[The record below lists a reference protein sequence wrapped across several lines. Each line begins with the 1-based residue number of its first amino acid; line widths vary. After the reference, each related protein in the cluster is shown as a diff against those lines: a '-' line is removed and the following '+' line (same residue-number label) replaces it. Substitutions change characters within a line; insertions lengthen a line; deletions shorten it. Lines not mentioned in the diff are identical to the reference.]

1 MHDEEL
7 DMPYNPEPL
16 LEEEPFTRDATPIKN
31 EAPSRMKLVKPIEE
45 IKIRQ
50 EEDIESSDEE
60 EDLSP
65 DIPGI

>member
-1 MHDEEL
+1 MLDEEL
-7 DMPYNPEPL
+7 DLPYNPEPL
-16 LEEEPFTRDATPIKN
+16 LEEPFTRDATPIKN
-31 EAPSRMKLVKPIEE
+31 ENPSRIKLEKPIEE

-60 EDLSP
+60 EDLAP